1 MQDEKESQDGEEDS
15 WLVSLLTTTSESTV
29 VENNSSLLTLPI
41 LCKKKSPGYLNECQ
55 EQSYIL

>member
-29 VENNSSLLTLPI
+29 VENNNSSLLSSLPI
-41 LCKKKSPGYLNECQ
+41 LCKKKIPGYLNECQ
-55 EQSYIL
+55 E